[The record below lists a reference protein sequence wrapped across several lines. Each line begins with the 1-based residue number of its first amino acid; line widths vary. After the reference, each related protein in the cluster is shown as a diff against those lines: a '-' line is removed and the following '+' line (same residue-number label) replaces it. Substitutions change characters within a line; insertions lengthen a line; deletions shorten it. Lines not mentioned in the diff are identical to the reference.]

1 MAYRHVLEI
10 PFERKLLTPF
20 IKNSD
25 NNDDDDA
32 IKPGKKD
39 RGLNTLRL

>member
-10 PFERKLLTPF
+10 SFERKLLTPF

-32 IKPGKKD
+32 IKSGNKD
-39 RGLNTLRL
+39 RGLNTSCL